1 MYTLWWL
8 QFCLVDSVVSYSQV
22 SKKELGNQK
31 ILLQNDNSHDTMF
44 IITYFLKYVYNKN
57 VRLIL

>member
-1 MYTLWWL
+1 MMTSVLSCRLCSRL
-8 QFCLVDSVVSYSQV
+8 QSSL
-22 SKKELGNQK
+22 KTELGNQK
-31 ILLQNDNSHDTMF
+31 ILLQNGNSHDTMF

>member
-1 MYTLWWL
+1 MMTSVLSCRLCSRL
-8 QFCLVDSVVSYSQV
+8 QSSL
-22 SKKELGNQK
+22 KTELGNQK
-31 ILLQNDNSHDTMF
+31 ILHVLQNDNSHDPMF

>member
-1 MYTLWWL
+1 MMTSVLSCRLCSRL
-8 QFCLVDSVVSYSQV
+8 QSSL
-22 SKKELGNQK
+22 KTELGNQE
-31 ILLQNDNSHDTMF
+31 ILHVLQIDNSHDTMF

>member
-1 MYTLWWL
+1 MMTSVLSCRLCSQL
-8 QFCLVDSVVSYSQV
+8 QSSL
-22 SKKELGNQK
+22 KTELGNQK
-31 ILLQNDNSHDTMF
+31 ILLQNDDSHDTMF

>member
-1 MYTLWWL
+1 MMTSVLSCRLCSRL
-8 QFCLVDSVVSYSQV
+8 QSSL
-22 SKKELGNQK
+22 KTELGNQK
-31 ILLQNDNSHDTMF
+31 ILHVLQIDNSHDTMF

>member
-1 MYTLWWL
+1 MMTSVLSCRLCSRL
-8 QFCLVDSVVSYSQV
+8 QSSL
-22 SKKELGNQK
+22 KTELGNQK
-31 ILLQNDNSHDTMF
+31 ILHVLQNDNSHDTMF

>member
-1 MYTLWWL
+1 MMTSVLSCRLCSRL
-8 QFCLVDSVVSYSQV
+8 QSSF
-22 SKKELGNQK
+22 KTELGNQK
-31 ILLQNDNSHDTMF
+31 ILHVLQNDNSHDTMF

>member
-1 MYTLWWL
+1 MMTSVLSCRLCSRL
-8 QFCLVDSVVSYSQV
+8 QSSL
-22 SKKELGNQK
+22 KTELGNQK
-31 ILLQNDNSHDTMF
+31 ILHVPQNDNSHDTMF

>member
-1 MYTLWWL
+1 MMTSVLSCRLCSRL
-8 QFCLVDSVVSYSQV
+8 QSSL
-22 SKKELGNQK
+22 KTELGNQQ
-31 ILLQNDNSHDTMF
+31 ILHVLQNDNSHDTMF

>member
-1 MYTLWWL
+1 MMTSVLSCRLCSRL
-8 QFCLVDSVVSYSQV
+8 QSSL
-22 SKKELGNQK
+22 KKELGNQK
-31 ILLQNDNSHDTMF
+31 ILLQNDDSHDTMF

>member
-1 MYTLWWL
+1 MMTSVLSCRLCSRL
-8 QFCLVDSVVSYSQV
+8 QSSL
-22 SKKELGNQK
+22 KTELGNQK

>member
-1 MYTLWWL
+1 MMTSVLSCRLCSQL
-8 QFCLVDSVVSYSQV
+8 QSSL
-22 SKKELGNQK
+22 KTELGNQK